1 MFNLKKLFA
10 GMSWGT
16 PWKLALQKRILVL
29 ELCVVVGTLAGLAS
43 SLMHTIAE
51 WLHAH
56 RTALFGSDAR
66 LAFWLEPAL
75 PALGIFFCVILTSLL
90 WRRRPYE
97 TSLWI
102 AIREARHPDRGMRE
116 YHAYSHI
123 LTSGVSVG
131 MGISAGMEAPSA
143 LTGAA
148 IGDNLGRKLGL
159 PRETRT
165 LLLCAGAAAA
175 IAGVFSAPLAGAL
188 FACEV
193 LLPGSS
199 AVTLIPLLIASASG
213 AIVSQMCGVNV
224 HLPATDY
231 AWHLKNLWLYILVGL
246 VCGLMSAAIIRLNCL
261 SMALRRRIGS
271 PWLVAAAG
279 VLLLYAVFLLMPMV
293 GGSGLDSVLEMMDGD
308 YTTLQH
314 GLLDIPD
321 STGWLLVAGLAL
333 CAFIKPVAS
342 MISIQSGGDGGM
354 FAPSLVTGAFLGACF
369 HQFLELGSITGFP
382 LINCMAAGMA
392 GVLAGVMHAP
402 LTGLFLIAE
411 LLGGYELFV
420 PLMIVVALSSFTS
433 KCLSRG
439 NIYFAAAGL
448 NRNSKRKPWVSECLD
463 DCQDT
468 PVGELATRDLYTLA
482 PRDTFRTLLKV
493 LMQSPQE
500 IFPVLDR
507 NGKLVGV
514 IRERNLRPFLLDKSL
529 YDILVADD
537 FMGPAPVAL
546 PADATLAEATRLF
559 DTTGADFIP
568 VARDDGRFV
577 GILTPGHILESHRSF
592 LNHQDIF

>member
-102 AIREARHPDRGMRE
+102 AIRETRHPDRGMRE
-116 YHAYSHI
+116 YHTYSHI

-213 AIVSQMCGVNV
+213 AIVSQMCDVNV

-308 YTTLQH
+308 
-314 GLLDIPD
+314 
-321 STGWLLVAGLAL
+321 
-333 CAFIKPVAS
+333 
-342 MISIQSGGDGGM
+342 
-354 FAPSLVTGAFLGACF
+354 
-369 HQFLELGSITGFP
+369 
-382 LINCMAAGMA
+382 
-392 GVLAGVMHAP
+392 
-402 LTGLFLIAE
+402 
-411 LLGGYELFV
+411 
-420 PLMIVVALSSFTS
+420 
-433 KCLSRG
+433 
-439 NIYFAAAGL
+439 
-448 NRNSKRKPWVSECLD
+448 
-463 DCQDT
+463 
-468 PVGELATRDLYTLA
+468 
-482 PRDTFRTLLKV
+482 
-493 LMQSPQE
+493 
-500 IFPVLDR
+500 
-507 NGKLVGV
+507 
-514 IRERNLRPFLLDKSL
+514 
-529 YDILVADD
+529 
-537 FMGPAPVAL
+537 
-546 PADATLAEATRLF
+546 
-559 DTTGADFIP
+559 
-568 VARDDGRFV
+568 
-577 GILTPGHILESHRSF
+577 
-592 LNHQDIF
+592 